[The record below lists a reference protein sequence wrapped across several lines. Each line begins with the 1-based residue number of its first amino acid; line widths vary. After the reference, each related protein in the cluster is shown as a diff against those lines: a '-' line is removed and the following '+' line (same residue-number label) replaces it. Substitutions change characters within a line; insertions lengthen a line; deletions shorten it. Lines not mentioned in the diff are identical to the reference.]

1 MANIKSK
8 QKAILSNEKANA
20 RNSAIKSAVRT
31 AIKKAR
37 KAAELKD
44 PKTAELQAKAHHE
57 IDKAVSK
64 GVLHANNGARKAS
77 RLDAFIAKN
86 NN

>member
-31 AIKKAR
+31 AIKKA
-37 KAAELKD
+37 KLAAQAND
-44 PKTAELQAKAHHE
+44 PKAKELANKAHHE

-64 GVLHANNGARKAS
+64 GVLHKNNGARKAS
-77 RLDAFIAKN
+77 RLDASIAKSN
-86 NN
+86 N